1 MSSEKVKRVPKH
13 FKFKPD
19 LYDDFK
25 KSAALNKETMTSVL
39 EDFMEKYVKKT
50 KKDTGWQEKSNE

>member
-1 MSSEKVKRVPKH
+1 MSNNKVVRMPKH

-25 KSAALNKETMTSVL
+25 KATALNKDTMTDVL

-50 KKDTGWQEKSNE
+50 KKDTGWQESAK